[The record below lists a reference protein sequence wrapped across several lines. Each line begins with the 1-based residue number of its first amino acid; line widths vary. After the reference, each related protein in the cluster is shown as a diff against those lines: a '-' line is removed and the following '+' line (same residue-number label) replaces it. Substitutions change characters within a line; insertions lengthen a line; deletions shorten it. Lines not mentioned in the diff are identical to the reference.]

1 MPLRTLRPKEV
12 DVIVFLHTVVFWHTN
27 LLWLQRPRK
36 VLSRHFWFFWLHVLS
51 NELDLK
57 KHNLSTDI
65 DLEKLAVLVRI
76 EWETISKYFFYLI
89 LLIWRAELDCTSVGL
104 VKFVTVLSNWKIDGS
119 HKIFWLF
126 RSKAL

>member
-119 HKIFWLF
+119 HKIFGLF